1 VVTHGEVFRAGS
13 WPRDPFSL
21 SITPEL
27 AGWAYSGIHLLELGA
42 GKHVSFRFERDEAL
56 LVPLSGG
63 ARVRVDGR
71 PMTLR
76 GRASV
81 FAGSTDRIYAPPG
94 ADLELSSDAP
104 ARIAVC
110 TARADAVHAV
120 AHLPADRVSW
130 SLRGTGALS
139 RQVVDLANAQLC
151 PADRL
156 IVCEVYT
163 PAGNTSSAPP
173 HKHDTSGPEE
183 TELEEIYY
191 FELSG
196 LGLAR
201 HRTTA
206 SDDRPIDVDADVAS
220 GDVALVPYGWH
231 GPTTAPPRAI
241 LYYLNVMAGPVRA
254 WRVTFHPTAG
264 PRPDPE
270 APVDPRLPLFTP
282 EGAG

>member
-1 VVTHGEVFRAGS
+1 VVSGDLVFRAGS
-13 WPRDPFSL
+13 RPREPFSL

-27 AGWAYSGIHLLELGA
+27 AGWAYSGVHLLELGA
-42 GKHVSFRFERDEAL
+42 GQAVSLRFEDDEAL
-56 LVPLSGG
+56 LVPLAGG
-63 ARVRVDGR
+63 VAVAVDGR
-71 PMTLR
+71 PMTLN
-76 GRASV
+76 GRENV
-81 FAGSTDRIYAPPG
+81 FAGTTDRLYAPRG
-94 ADLELSSDAP
+94 ADLRLSVDAP

-110 TARADAVHAV
+110 TARADTVRAAIY
-120 AHLPADRVSW
+120 LPADRLGW
-130 SLRGTGALS
+130 SLRGTGAVS

-173 HKHDTSGPEE
+173 HKHDAPGPDE

-196 LGLAR
+196 PGLAR

-206 SDDRPIDVDADVAS
+206 SDDRPIDVDTDVAT

-231 GPTTAPPRAI
+231 GPTTAPPDAT
-241 LYYLNVMAGPVRA
+241 LYYLNVMAGPVRE

-264 PRPDPE
+264 PRPDPD
-270 APVDPRLPLFTP
+270 APIDPRLPLFAP
-282 EGAG
+282 EVAG